1 HIDLLT
7 VKKRFNF
14 FIKDISE
21 GISGIPSCKYAV
33 TTFCIALEMGACLS
47 KMIQGICLITA
58 VCTVLSS
65 GSIPST
71 FISTV
76 RNFVTTSWK
85 RCDTILPVFQLSQ
98 RFTSKDIFIL
108 FCLVITCFTMLYASV
123 IAVGSGVVISKHS
136 SGASTR
142 DKLV

>member
-1 HIDLLT
+1 M
-7 VKKRFNF
+7 V
-14 FIKDISE
+14 
-21 GISGIPSCKYAV
+21 
-33 TTFCIALEMGACLS
+33 ACLS
-47 KMIQGICLITA
+47 KMIYGICLITA

-85 RCDTILPVFQLSQ
+85 RCETILPFFKLSQ

-123 IAVGSGVVISKHS
+123 IAVGSGVVIRDRK
-136 SGASTR
+136 STR
-142 DKLV
+142 LNSSHVSISYAVFCLKKKNNIYIHANT

>member
-1 HIDLLT
+1 
-7 VKKRFNF
+7 
-14 FIKDISE
+14 
-21 GISGIPSCKYAV
+21 
-33 TTFCIALEMGACLS
+33 
-47 KMIQGICLITA
+47 GICLITA

-65 GSIPST
+65 ASIPST

-85 RCDTILPVFQLSQ
+85 RCETILPFFKLSQ

-108 FCLVITCFTMLYASV
+108 CCLVITCFTMLYASV

-136 SGASTR
+136 SEASTR
-142 DKLV
+142 GKRVSVTAALISKNILSYSFTSNSYCLKK